1 MVNYTLQMSILL
13 ASYTVKLFRE
23 RHDGNVIA
31 REIWTEEK

>member
-23 RHDGNVIA
+23 RQDGNVIA
-31 REIWTEEK
+31 REMGTEGK